1 MKRKVLAVGII
12 LLFVGVTVVHSINAN
27 MPISDD
33 MISGTGASNF
43 TADLGTLSGY
53 VTDSMMNPIEAARVR
68 VYFHDTYRENYSNV
82 TGYFH
87 VTDISICNCTKNA
100 TCSKEG
106 YNPAWVYLSI
116 WENTTYD
123 FVLTSKG
130 NWLYVGGSEPG
141 NYTRIQDA
149 IDNAS
154 NGDIV
159 FVFNGLYYENV
170 RVNKSITLF
179 GENQT
184 ATVIDGQE
192 QNGHIITIVVAGVTV
207 YGFTIRNCGG
217 ISNAAEIYVTS
228 DDNQIIENIVTCTSL
243 ESEEGIWLWQSSGT
257 TISRN
262 TITNHYVGIWLE
274 NCTNNNIT
282 HNHISTVWEWGIV
295 LGKSER
301 NSIYE
306 NIVTNNKGGGIYLRD
321 SSENM
326 LSGNNITKNTRGV
339 ALVESVSTSSNNTI
353 LKNNFMKNKGSD
365 ASFMLAKKSHTKNLW
380 EGNYWNRPLRFPK
393 LILGGKEFFFI
404 PGIPFHFPGIVISL
418 PWFNFDWRPAKEP
431 YDIGV

>member
-1 MKRKVLAVGII
+1 
-12 LLFVGVTVVHSINAN
+12 
-27 MPISDD
+27 
-33 MISGTGASNF
+33 MI
-43 TADLGTLSGY
+43 
-53 VTDSMMNPIEAARVR
+53 R
-68 VYFHDTYRENYSNV
+68 VYFHDTYRENYSNA

-106 YNPAWVYLSI
+106 YNPTWVYLTI

-130 NWLYVGGSEPG
+130 DWLYVGGSGLG
-141 NYTRIQDA
+141 NYTKIQDA

-170 RVNKSITLF
+170 RVNKSITLL

-184 ATVIDGQE
+184 TTVIDGQE
-192 QNGHIITIVVAGVTV
+192 QNGHILSIIAAGVIV
-207 YGFTIRNCGG
+207 QGFTIRNCGE
-217 ISNAAEIYVTS
+217 ISNAAEIYVSS
-228 DDNQIIENIVTCTSL
+228 DNNQIIENTVTCASL
-243 ESEEGIWLWQSSGT
+243 KSEEGIWVWQSSGT

-282 HNHISTVWEWGIV
+282 NNHVSTAWEWGII
-295 LGKSER
+295 LGKSEG

-306 NIVTNNKGGGIYLRD
+306 NIVTNNRDGGIYLRD
-321 SSENM
+321 SSENT
-326 LSGNNITKNTRGV
+326 LFGNTIIKNTRGV
-339 ALVESVSTSSNNTI
+339 ALVESVSISSNNTI
-353 LKNNFMKNKGSD
+353 LKNNFMKNRGPD
-365 ASFMLAKKSHTKNLW
+365 ASFILAKKSHAKNLW
-380 EGNYWNRPLRFPK
+380 EGNYWNRPFRFPK
-393 LILGGKEFFFI
+393 LILGGKVFLTI
-404 PGIPFHFPGIVISL
+404 PGIPFHFPGMVISL
-418 PWFNFDWRPAKEP
+418 PWFNFDWHPAQKP
-431 YDIGV
+431 YDLPGTG